1 MKDSIFYSLLAVM
14 ALAILALAMKAT
26 KEEAEESIDCLDM
39 RLVVASYQVCSANLS
54 CKMEREGIL
63 EGMRLQVEWEATC
76 QEEKKDERQEG
87 KEPKKGT
94 RDLQAS
100 N

>member
-14 ALAILALAMKAT
+14 ALAVMALAMKAT
-26 KEEAEESIDCLDM
+26 EEAEEPIDCLDM

-63 EGMRLQVEWEATC
+63 EGMRLQTKWEAAC